1 LSSAGDSQRRRTEEE
16 NGKRDKGMWVA
27 EEGTGRWLAGPRKSP
42 CRSSGAAKIVEKEHR
57 RAGRKKGAWRTEHRR
72 AGRRKME
79 RSETGARRVSW
90 RPKIVQMQKAHQVD
104 WWRKS
109 EQSEGARRV
118 SWRPKIVQMQ
128 KAHQVDWRRK
138 LEQSGEA
145 HQGDWRRKMKGV
157 EQEHRRVSWRGKME
171 EGGKEMEMEAHHTEK
186 LWPAPAQHCCAHPGY
201 RHLRA
206 WSGA

>member
-104 WWRKS
+104 W
-109 EQSEGARRV
+109 
-118 SWRPKIVQMQ
+118 
-128 KAHQVDWRRK
+128 RRK

-145 HQGDWRRKMKGV
+145 HQGDWRRKMKGVEQEHRRVSWRGKMKGV